1 MKKMWVVLAMVLAL
15 AFASVAIADDVA
27 LKATWT
33 PNTDTVTLGY
43 KLYRT
48 DVARTLIATIP
59 GKATATHNFTMVFP
73 AGSIGTLKFVMTAY
87 SATKESGDSNEA
99 PYPLDLTPV
108 PAVPGGF
115 AVQKQ

>member
-1 MKKMWVVLAMVLAL
+1 MKRLFLVLVMVLA
-15 AFASVAIADDVA
+15 FAGVAIADDVA
-27 LKATWT
+27 LRATWT
-33 PNTDTVTLGY
+33 PNTDTVTVGY
-43 KLYRT
+43 KIYRT

-59 GKATATHNFTMVFP
+59 GRTTATHNFTMVFP
-73 AGSIGTLKFVMTAY
+73 AGSIGTLRFVMTAY